1 MKTSVVVLT
10 PATKN
15 KAGECV
21 ELEYESGPVQFLAPV
36 SYAANDDLGKLRHD
50 EHVAAAALRHGK
62 ARGAKAAEIA
72 KLQSAF
78 EAAKS
83 AVDKIHL
90 QMQKQRQAEKTG
102 ESPFARQSEDH
113 RVFAEVVD
121 YSRNVDE
128 GELRRPVR
136 RLAGSADPS
145 GCDCTRSGPSEWRIT
160 SQDEKV
166 SGRTQGVTRSVA
178 ESFRPTCCYYG
189 ASTETVL
196 RTGRPSRRGNWGNR
210 GTVPRREETPR
221 FRPRLEGESLS
232 RCASSEEDGLGS
244 VFVGPRRPTCSAR
257 SCRIPSRWGLRPS
270 STRQERLLRRRL
282 QMREVP
288 SQSCSNV
295 IGVRCEAW
303 CFGRRVMASSSPEPR
318 DAARCEEDP
327 EPLARPPFQPTQ

>member
-10 PATKN
+10 PATNN

-128 GELRRPVR
+128 GDYDDDQSDALLEAQIR
-136 RLAGSADPS
+136 AA
-145 GCDCTRSGPSEWRIT
+145 
-160 SQDEKV
+160 
-166 SGRTQGVTRSVA
+166 VTALEEAQSN
-178 ESFRPTCCYYG
+178 G
-189 ASTETVL
+189 ASPAKMKKLADALKAL
-196 RTGRPSRRGNWGNR
+196 RDQLPNPSAPPAA
-210 GTVPRREETPR
+210 TTAPVPRRSSVPEDRAGAETGAIEAPFPGAKKLR
-221 FRPRLEGESLS
+221 DSGPAWKASRSAAAPAVKKTGWVQFLSDLDDRLAQRALAAFRPGGAFAPAAHAKNVCCEGAYK
-232 RCASSEEDGLGS
+232 C
-244 VFVGPRRPTCSAR
+244 
-257 SCRIPSRWGLRPS
+257 
-270 STRQERLLRRRL
+270 
-282 QMREVP
+282 
-288 SQSCSNV
+288 
-295 IGVRCEAW
+295 
-303 CFGRRVMASSSPEPR
+303 
-318 DAARCEEDP
+318 ARCR
-327 EPLARPPFQPTQ
+327 AKAAAT